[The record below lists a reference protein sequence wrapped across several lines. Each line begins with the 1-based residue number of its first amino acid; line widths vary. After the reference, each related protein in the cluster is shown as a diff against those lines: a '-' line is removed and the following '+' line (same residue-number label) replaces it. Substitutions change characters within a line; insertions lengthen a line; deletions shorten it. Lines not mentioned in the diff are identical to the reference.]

1 MLFQDCKWTG
11 LIGVYPDHGHFK
23 MPEWVFEEL
32 ENDKATPIC
41 GVGAQAQFYHI
52 ISLLCR

>member
-41 GVGAQAQFYHI
+41 GVGAQAQCYHI